1 MPELIQFEADF
12 AGISKAIR
20 MVSKEANAEMRK
32 ALRDAAKVIAMKT
45 RTKVPSGMK
54 AAATGIS
61 WGYWS
66 LSGAYIKAG
75 GKGTTGGGAKK
86 SWVGALEGG
95 NSGAKPFKHPV
106 FPKAGT
112 PRNTWTWSQ
121 PQPPQPILHRTFE
134 EMRPELLAASEAAID
149 RALARTGLR
158 GY

>member
-1 MPELIQFEADF
+1 MAELIRFEADF
-12 AGISKAIR
+12 AGLSKAIR

-32 ALRDAAKVIAMKT
+32 ALRDSAKAIAAKT
-45 RTKVPSGMK
+45 RTRVPSGMK
-54 AAATGIS
+54 KAATGIS

-66 LSGAYIKAG
+66 SQGAYLKAG
-75 GKGTTGGGAKK
+75 GKGTTAGGGKK

-112 PRNTWTWSQ
+112 PRNTWTWSS
-121 PQPPQPILHRTFE
+121 PQPAQPILHTTFE
-134 EMRPELLAASEAAID
+134 EMRPELLMATEAAID
-149 RALARTGLR
+149 RALAKTGLR